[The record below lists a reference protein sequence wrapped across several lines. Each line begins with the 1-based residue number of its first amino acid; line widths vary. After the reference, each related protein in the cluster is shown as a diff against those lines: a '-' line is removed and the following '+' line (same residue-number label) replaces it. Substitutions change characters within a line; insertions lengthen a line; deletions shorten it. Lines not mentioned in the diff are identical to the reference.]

1 MIKKDFLC
9 MCASQTH
16 YKMHQNINMN
26 KFQMYQPSRA
36 GGCVGVMTAV
46 WVRLSGW
53 MGWAH

>member
-26 KFQMYQPSRA
+26 KFQMYHHQHQQ
-36 GGCVGVMTAV
+36 VGA
-46 WVRLSGW
+46 WG
-53 MGWAH
+53 

>member
-26 KFQMYQPSRA
+26 KFQMSTSSSTSGA
-36 GGCVGVMTAV
+36 GGRVLVTTAE
-46 WVRLSGW
+46 
-53 MGWAH
+53 